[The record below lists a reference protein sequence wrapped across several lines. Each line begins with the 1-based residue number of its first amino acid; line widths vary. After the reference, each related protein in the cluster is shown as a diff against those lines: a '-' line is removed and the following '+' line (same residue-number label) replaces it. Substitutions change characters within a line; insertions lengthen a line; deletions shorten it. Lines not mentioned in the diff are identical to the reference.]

1 MMTFRPL
8 AVLRVFVLINFP
20 ALIRAERVRNCSGV
34 VSIAH
39 ADVVLVAVVAEV
51 LEEALEIRY
60 PHHSATAEALERI
73 GSDFTFTHMGPHA
86 SVQIVG

>member
-1 MMTFRPL
+1 MTFRPL
-8 AVLRVFVLINFP
+8 AVLRAFVLIP
-20 ALIRAERVRNCSGV
+20 ALILAEHVRNCSGV

-39 ADVVLVAVVAEV
+39 VDVVLAAVVAEV

-60 PHHSATAEALERI
+60 PHHSANAEALERI
-73 GSDFTFTHMGPHA
+73 GSDCTFTHIGPHA

>member
-20 ALIRAERVRNCSGV
+20 ALIHTECVRDCPGV
-34 VSIAH
+34 VSIVH
-39 ADVVLVAVVAEV
+39 ADVVLVAVVADIMEEV
-51 LEEALEIRY
+51 REIRY
-60 PHHSATAEALERI
+60 PHHSVPAEALERI